1 MAEDSRFT
9 PDWHNRSN
17 GEFRIPVL
25 IVSAVVIALQYSL
38 PNELAPGFRIEIL
51 AVEILLALG
60 LLLVSPGRID
70 SHRPS
75 ARALGIALTTVMT
88 ASNIA
93 SLVKLID
100 LLVTGGID
108 SPAKLL
114 LSGGSIWIANVV
126 VFSLWYW
133 ELDRGGPGARA
144 EAREMHPDFYFPQM
158 QDPALG
164 GTNWQP
170 NYFDYLYTAFTN
182 ASAFSPTDVLPLTRM
197 AKMLMMVQSMISLM
211 TLGLVVA
218 RSINILR

>member
-1 MAEDSRFT
+1 MAHESHLT
-9 PDWHNRSN
+9 PHWHNRSN
-17 GEFRIPVL
+17 GEFRVPVL
-25 IVSAVVIALQYSL
+25 VVGAVVIALQYLL

-51 AVEILLALG
+51 ALETVLALS
-60 LLLVSPGRID
+60 LLVVSPGRINA
-70 SHRPS
+70 HRPS
-75 ARALGIALTTVMT
+75 ARALGIALTSVMT

-126 VFSLWYW
+126 VFSLWFW

-144 EAREMHPDFYFPQM
+144 EARKMHPDFYFPQM

-164 GTNWQP
+164 GKNWQP

-197 AKMLMMVQSMISLM
+197 AKMLMMIQSMISLM

-218 RSINILR
+218 RAINILR